1 MRGPSRPLAMTGQ
14 CRPAAT
20 LRSWPPRADFAG
32 AARVAVIAVLAAAAT
47 GCVVRVDSDGVRVR
61 EEKRF
66 TTKGRPTVQL
76 ATFDGSIVIRGW
88 DRDEIS
94 VEVEKRG
101 RDKAAAEAIEVIAEQ
116 KGDVV
121 HVEARKKDLADGKSY
136 QIGWSGVSRSAKL
149 VVSVPTGSDL
159 IVRTGDGSI
168 RVDHVSG
175 KVELRSSDGSVTG
188 RDLSGDVVAHT
199 EDGSIRLEGVDG
211 KCDVAS
217 DDGSI
222 AVQGRLEGLRVSTE
236 DGSVVVRAAA
246 GSKIARDWNLST
258 GDGSMVLYLADG
270 LGADLDAEARDGSV
284 KLDSGL
290 VFERESG
297 DRSRGTV
304 RGRLGAG
311 GPRLVMRS
319 GDGTIRVRRLP
330 GGPMTPPPPPGP
342 PHPPAP
348 PDLPVER

>member
-1 MRGPSRPLAMTGQ
+1 MFRTLPSIAPPSSRLLRGRAAGLIQAVALALL
-14 CRPAAT
+14 A
-20 LRSWPPRADFAG
+20 AG
-32 AARVAVIAVLAAAAT
+32 AI
-47 GCVVRVDSDGVRVR
+47 GCVVRVDTDGVRVR

-76 ATFDGSIVIRGW
+76 ATFDGAIVVRGW

-101 RDKAAAEAIEVIAEQ
+101 RDKAAAEAIEVVADQ

-121 HVEARKKDLADGKSY
+121 HVEARKKDLGDDKSY
-136 QIGWSGVSRSAKL
+136 RLGWNGVSRSAKL

-159 IVRTGDGSI
+159 VVRTGDGSI
-168 RVDHVSG
+168 RVDHVNG
-175 KVELRSSDGSVTG
+175 KVELRSADGSVTG

-199 EDGSIRLEGVDG
+199 EDGAIRLDGVDG

-222 AVQGRLEGLRVSTE
+222 AVQGRLDGLRVSTE
-236 DGSVVVRAAA
+236 DGSVVVRALA
-246 GSKIARDWNLST
+246 GSKISRDWNLST
-258 GDGSMVLYLADG
+258 GDGSMVLYVADG
-270 LGADLDAEARDGSV
+270 IGADLYAEARDGSV
-284 KLDSGL
+284 KLDTAL
-290 VFERESG
+290 TFAHESSE
-297 DRSRGTV
+297 RSRSTV

-319 GDGTIRVRRLP
+319 GDGTIRLRRLS
-330 GGPMTPPPPPGP
+330 GGPLPPPPPP
-342 PHPPAP
+342 PNAPHPPAP

>member
-1 MRGPSRPLAMTGQ
+1 MPGIP
-14 CRPAAT
+14 PAAT
-20 LRSWPPRADFAG
+20 HRFGSPRG
-32 AARVAVIAVLAAAAT
+32 AAASVTRAVLVALLAAGAT
-47 GCVVRVDSDGVRVR
+47 GCVVRVDTDGVRVR

-76 ATFDGSIVIRGW
+76 ATFDGPIVIRGW

-94 VEVEKRG
+94 VEIEKRG
-101 RDKAAAEAIEVIAEQ
+101 RDKAAAEAIEVLADQ

-121 HVEARKKDLADGKSY
+121 HVEARKKDLAGGKSY
-136 QIGWSGVSRSAKL
+136 EMGWNGVSRSAKL
-149 VVSVPTGSDL
+149 VVSVPSGSDL
-159 IVRTGDGSI
+159 VVRTGDGSI
-168 RVDHVSG
+168 RVDHVNG
-175 KVELRSSDGSVTG
+175 KLELRSADGSVTG

-199 EDGSIRLEGVDG
+199 EDGAIRLEGIDG

-222 AVQGRLEGLRVSTE
+222 TVQGRLEALRVSTE

-246 GSKIARDWNLST
+246 GSKISRDWNLST

-290 VFERESG
+290 VFAHESG
-297 DRSRGTV
+297 DRSRSTV

-319 GDGTIRVRRLP
+319 GDGTIRLRRLS
-330 GGPMTPPPPPGP
+330 GGPVPPPPAP
-342 PHPPAP
+342 PHLPAP

>member
-1 MRGPSRPLAMTGQ
+1 MPSPAWRRPPWWPSSRPE
-14 CRPAAT
+14 RPDAWESGWIPTAFACAK
-20 LRSWPPRADFAG
+20 RSGSPPRAC
-32 AARVAVIAVLAAAAT
+32 T
-47 GCVVRVDSDGVRVR
+47 
-61 EEKRF
+61 
-66 TTKGRPTVQL
+66 TVQL
-76 ATFDGSIVIRGW
+76 ATFDGAIVIRGW

-94 VEVEKRG
+94 VEIEKRG
-101 RDKAAAEAIEVIAEQ
+101 RDKAAAEAIEILASQ

-121 HVEARKKDLADGKSY
+121 FVEARKKDLADGKTY

-149 VVSVPTGSDL
+149 IVSVPTGSDL

-168 RVDHVSG
+168 RVDHVHG
-175 KVELRSSDGSVTG
+175 KLELRSSDGSVTG
-188 RDLSGDVVAHT
+188 RDLAGDVVAHT
-199 EDGSIRLEGVDG
+199 DDGAIRLEGVDG
-211 KCDVAS
+211 KCDAAS

-222 AVQGRLEGLRVSTE
+222 AVQGRLDGLRVSTE

-290 VFERESG
+290 VFAHESG

-319 GDGTIRVRRLP
+319 GDGTIRLRRLP
-330 GGPMTPPPPPGP
+330 GGPPAPPPPPP

>member
-1 MRGPSRPLAMTGQ
+1 M
-14 CRPAAT
+14 
-20 LRSWPPRADFAG
+20 
-32 AARVAVIAVLAAAAT
+32 
-47 GCVVRVDSDGVRVR
+47 R

-76 ATFDGSIVIRGW
+76 ATFDGAIVIRGW

-101 RDKAAAEAIEVIAEQ
+101 RDKAAAEAIEVLADQ

-121 HVEARKKDLADGKSY
+121 RVEARKKDMADGKSY
-136 QIGWSGVSRSAKL
+136 QIGWNGVSRSAKL
-149 VVSVPTGSDL
+149 IVSVPTGSDL

-168 RVDHVSG
+168 RVDHVNG
-175 KVELRSSDGSVTG
+175 KVELRSADGSVTG
-188 RDLSGDVVAHT
+188 RDLAGDVVAHT
-199 EDGSIRLEGVDG
+199 EDGAIRLEGVDG

-222 AVQGRLEGLRVSTE
+222 AVQGRLDGLRVSTE

-246 GSKIARDWNLST
+246 GFEDRPRLEPLDRRRLDGAVSRRRPRRRPRRRGAR
-258 GDGSMVLYLADG
+258 
-270 LGADLDAEARDGSV
+270 
-284 KLDSGL
+284 
-290 VFERESG
+290 
-297 DRSRGTV
+297 
-304 RGRLGAG
+304 RLGQARLRAG
-311 GPRLVMRS
+311 VRARVGRPLARHGPRPP
-319 GDGTIRVRRLP
+319 RRRRP
-330 GGPMTPPPPPGP
+330 APRDAQRRRHDPPAPPPRRAAAPPPPPP

>member
-1 MRGPSRPLAMTGQ
+1 MRWPSRPLAMSGTP
-14 CRPAAT
+14 RPAAT
-20 LRSWPPRADFAG
+20 LRPG
-32 AARVAVIAVLAAAAT
+32 ASGVVACLAQAALVAALAAVAT
-47 GCVVRVDSDGVRVR
+47 GCVVRLDSDGVRVR

-101 RDKAAAEAIEVIAEQ
+101 RDKAAAEAIEVLADQ

-121 HVEARKKDLADGKSY
+121 HVEARKKDMADGKSY
-136 QIGWSGVSRSAKL
+136 QIGWNGVSRSAKL
-149 VVSVPTGSDL
+149 IVSVPTGSDL
-159 IVRTGDGSI
+159 VVRTGDGSI
-168 RVDHVSG
+168 RVDHVNG
-175 KVELRSSDGSVTG
+175 KVELRSGDGSVTG
-188 RDLSGDVVAHT
+188 RDLAGDVIAHT

-211 KCDVAS
+211 KCDLAS

-270 LGADLDAEARDGSV
+270 IGADLDAEARDGSV

-290 VFERESG
+290 AFAG

-319 GDGTIRVRRLP
+319 GDGTIRLRRLT
-330 GGPMTPPPPPGP
+330 GGPPSPPP

>member
-1 MRGPSRPLAMTGQ
+1 MRWPSRQIAMFRAPQ
-14 CRPAAT
+14 SAAT
-20 LRSWPPRADFAG
+20 SRPGSPRG
-32 AARVAVIAVLAAAAT
+32 AVACVAQAALVAILAAGAT
-47 GCVVRVDSDGVRVR
+47 GCVGVRVDTDGVRVR

-66 TTKGRPTVQL
+66 TTKGRTTVQL
-76 ATFDGSIVIRGW
+76 ATFDGAIVIRGW

-94 VEVEKRG
+94 VEIEKRG
-101 RDKAAAEAIEVIAEQ
+101 RDKAAAEAIEVLASQ

-121 HVEARKKDLADGKSY
+121 VVEARKKDMADGKSY
-136 QIGWSGVSRSAKL
+136 QIGWNGVSRSAKL
-149 VVSVPTGSDL
+149 IVSVPTGSDL

-168 RVDHVSG
+168 RVDHVHG
-175 KVELRSSDGSVTG
+175 KLELRSSDGSVTG
-188 RDLSGDVVAHT
+188 RDLTGDVVAHT
-199 EDGSIRLEGVDG
+199 DDGAIRLEGVDG

-222 AVQGRLEGLRVSTE
+222 VVQGRLEGLRVSTE

-290 VFERESG
+290 AFEHESG

-319 GDGTIRVRRLP
+319 GDGTIRLRRLP
-330 GGPMTPPPPPGP
+330 GGPPAPPPPP
-342 PHPPAP
+342 PPAP